1 MLILGMDTAI
11 TSCSVAIWNDKS
23 LVSHRSEKMVRGQA
37 ESLVPMI
44 VEVLNETE
52 LKMNNF
58 NLIAVTTGPGAFTG
72 IRIGLA
78 TARAMSVAVNIPC
91 IGLTTTEVIAH
102 GVDES
107 ERKDG
112 ALVVAIES
120 KRADI
125 YVQAF
130 QCSLKPMC
138 DPRAINPSMLGEW
151 LENAPTPITI
161 VGDAKERAT
170 EELVKRGFKN
180 INVGLDDVPKASTLV
195 KMAFQRW
202 NPRVSLAAPSPLYL
216 RQPDAKL
223 PKLEGRLRL

>member
-1 MLILGMDTAI
+1 MILGVGTD
-11 TSCSVAIWNDKS
+11 
-23 LVSHRSEKMVRGQA
+23 
-37 ESLVPMI
+37 I
-44 VEVLNETE
+44 VD
-52 LKMNNF
+52 
-58 NLIAVTTGPGAFTG
+58 IR
-72 IRIGLA
+72 RIGNSIN
-78 TARAMSVAVNIPC
+78 RFSNKFIRR
-91 IGLTTTEVIAH
+91 IYTT
-102 GVDES
+102 S
-107 ERKDG
+107 ERKEG

-151 LENAPTPITI
+151 LENAPKPITI

-180 INVGLDDVPKASTLV
+180 INVGSDDVPKASTLV

-223 PKLEGRLRL
+223 PKLEGRLRS